1 MNITMLAKSGAF
13 INLIDLLMLTGLF
26 FAFILAAFS
35 GRIFSTPIRNFV
47 IMMIVVYGLL
57 KPTSDVMIIDERSG
71 KNYNVSNVPLGV
83 ALFGYFQSSLS
94 RDLVNFFEKT
104 LNGGQ
109 FYASYAKY
117 GFGFGPFSTKAIVEY
132 MNSPAISNQNPE
144 YGRLVTNLSKFSQ
157 ECFGYSAAQ
166 GNNNMALMAIKAMP
180 ASNDAFKIFLGQD
193 PNYPYINSGL
203 TMDYLNSS
211 RTYESLNCKDAGSR
225 IYADVKSFI
234 NSSQLDQNFV
244 KQVQGMLS
252 ANPTSLATDLQT
264 ALQYHFNSLSQLENL
279 KMNIL
284 FSSMAYDFVKLGAS
298 GLSNNA
304 DVSNYAVN
312 SILGSAK
319 MSAIQQAVEN
329 FGQGAIAV
337 ALAPK
342 MLNFTK
348 MMYYLLFFVLLT
360 LALTPLARAI
370 GKVVL
375 VFFVFLTI
383 LEPLYVLLNYL
394 LNTMA
399 YYQASSSTTC
409 NNSPA
414 GILSC
419 LDINSLF
426 YTNILNFSILGL
438 IGLAYM
444 LASAMVT
451 GSGAVI
457 GAIGDKFGTGAI
469 TYQGA
474 NNNIGSLSNF
484 VNDPLKWTAA
494 QGMNTG
500 SFIVDSGAGFQSSL
514 ANLMSAT
521 AQRRGIEAG
530 QYATNWDQMKMANS
544 YSSWTDKFG
553 TVFNGAV
560 VDGKSGLLDFTSTAE
575 TRMSQLIASFEN
587 SGDVKMKN
595 LATDLQMFKDLMGRD
610 AKATIINTGNGYTI
624 QFKTDQGGV
633 SGEQSI
639 IVDKDGN
646 IVKGVITTGKG
657 TQIMFDKGKV
667 MINGQDLLSYKDSVQ
682 KRFEEARM
690 KTLGYSL
697 AKKLDWT
704 VDDKWA
710 KVIGETALN
719 SKSFE
724 DFLSNLLTKID
735 KTLTAVN
742 KTDGYNKG
750 NKTTNSEELKDQQGF
765 DIQTGLRLGLQ
776 ALKAMKDTL
785 SNALKRAK
793 KSGNKEEAEKLQGD
807 ISRIDAAIK
816 MLTTTHST
824 STKTDDYN
832 DNYHKTEVQ
841 RSSSNETDKADQE
854 GNLSRVA
861 RMFSH
866 SVQNIHDKS
875 STLEKQ
881 FQEAKE
887 EAYQKTYKQSDI
899 SLSSQDSA
907 QQYASDIKLEALERF
922 QSALS
927 SGDKKAI
934 VSSLVELGFDPNS
947 RVNITVGEYNQG
959 KGDIKNEQQ
968 KIKTEVGGNT
978 DLVDEK
984 VDGIPN
990 ELENDPKA
998 REKLNNAKKLEE
1010 PDVKV
1015 NEKPPKSLTEKP
1027 INPKKEGVKVSKPQP
1042 PQNSSSQNPQ
1052 QNPQQSSQQP
1062 VDSNKLKKYLNTE
1075 NHPIQGQPS
1084 AKKTLQ
1090 DALNPSSHGSM
1101 NDPFTSV
1108 DKRVSKKGRPEAPNK
1123 VTNTKDGKK

>member
-1 MNITMLAKSGAF
+1 
-13 INLIDLLMLTGLF
+13 MLTGLF

-312 SILGSAK
+312 SVLGSAK

-329 FGQGAIAV
+329 FGQGAVAV

-383 LEPLYVLLNYL
+383 LEPMYVLLNYL

-500 SFIVDSGAGFQSSL
+500 SFIVDGGAGFQSSL
-514 ANLMSAT
+514 ANYMSIQAAMRGTELGASLAT
-521 AQRRGIEAG
+521 
-530 QYATNWDQMKMANS
+530 YNS
-544 YSSWTDKFG
+544 MRG
-553 TVFNGAV
+553 TVTK
-560 VDGKSGLLDFTSTAE
+560 DGYTNIDGVKYSNVALDKYGHVSDFKTAE
-575 TRMSQLIASFEN
+575 GTLGQLVRGFAN
-587 SGDVKMKN
+587 SGDVS
-595 LATDLQMFKDLMGRD
+595 LAKLGASLEFLRRRLGEGVS
-610 AKATIINTGNGYTI
+610 ATVIKGENGYTVKFNMGDTGT
-624 QFKTDQGGV
+624 Q
-633 SGEQSI
+633 GEQSI
-639 IVDKDGN
+639 IFDKDGKF
-646 IVKGVITTGKG
+646 VKGSVNTGGNNSIFIT
-657 TQIMFDKGKV
+657 DDGKV
-667 MINGQDLLSYKDSVQ
+667 RINGQDATEDLVKAEQSFEKFKMVTLGHNLAEKLGLSVSD
-682 KRFEEARM
+682 EEAHFIGNIYS
-690 KTLGYSL
+690 KSKDDGEFIKNLTDLLTSYVHKDGKGHEQTAGQNHTDSSSIALTLGVGTAYKILKAILTRGRSL
-697 AKKLDWT
+697 KEKGGFGEDPLKYKETSSDQRYGGQSDKKENQDQKGQKTDEKIDYGTISRFVKGLQHIDQDSLKDTLTKLKGYEDMKQKSYQQAYREAEKADFAKQFKEKYGVSLTPEALEKLEEAIKSGDTGRILTVLADIASDARNWKNIEADKFKQKKDGIQEQAGQTAFNVSGETGNVENQIVGVDEAAKKAEEEASRAKKL
-704 VDDKWA
+704 
-710 KVIGETALN
+710 
-719 SKSFE
+719 
-724 DFLSNLLTKID
+724 
-735 KTLTAVN
+735 
-742 KTDGYNKG
+742 KTDHPHGWKYPSDPFKGNFTLGPPPGFYSKVNNLKNQVEEALSKDPSINDYKNPNTIMRTVGGAWGSMKEFGSNPLGRVDVVTPDFKNPRDPMWYYEVPYSFVPKESKPPTPPSGKEAIKSKG
-750 NKTTNSEELKDQQGF
+750 NKNSQVNKD
-765 DIQTGLRLGLQ
+765 
-776 ALKAMKDTL
+776 K
-785 SNALKRAK
+785 
-793 KSGNKEEAEKLQGD
+793 
-807 ISRIDAAIK
+807 
-816 MLTTTHST
+816 
-824 STKTDDYN
+824 
-832 DNYHKTEVQ
+832 
-841 RSSSNETDKADQE
+841 
-854 GNLSRVA
+854 
-861 RMFSH
+861 
-866 SVQNIHDKS
+866 
-875 STLEKQ
+875 
-881 FQEAKE
+881 
-887 EAYQKTYKQSDI
+887 
-899 SLSSQDSA
+899 
-907 QQYASDIKLEALERF
+907 
-922 QSALS
+922 
-927 SGDKKAI
+927 
-934 VSSLVELGFDPNS
+934 
-947 RVNITVGEYNQG
+947 
-959 KGDIKNEQQ
+959 
-968 KIKTEVGGNT
+968 
-978 DLVDEK
+978 
-984 VDGIPN
+984 
-990 ELENDPKA
+990 
-998 REKLNNAKKLEE
+998 
-1010 PDVKV
+1010 
-1015 NEKPPKSLTEKP
+1015 
-1027 INPKKEGVKVSKPQP
+1027 
-1042 PQNSSSQNPQ
+1042 
-1052 QNPQQSSQQP
+1052 
-1062 VDSNKLKKYLNTE
+1062 
-1075 NHPIQGQPS
+1075 
-1084 AKKTLQ
+1084 
-1090 DALNPSSHGSM
+1090 
-1101 NDPFTSV
+1101 
-1108 DKRVSKKGRPEAPNK
+1108 
-1123 VTNTKDGKK
+1123 